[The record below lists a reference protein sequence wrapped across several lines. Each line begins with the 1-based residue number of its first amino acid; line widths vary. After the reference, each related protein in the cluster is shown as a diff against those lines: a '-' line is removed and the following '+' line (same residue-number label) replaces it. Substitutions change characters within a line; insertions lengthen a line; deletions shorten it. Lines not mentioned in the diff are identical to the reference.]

1 MWCDVHHSHAFRYS
15 EHFISVRFPF
25 NKEAVSILDEQTN
38 GGVDKSDMNLSDN
51 ARLVLQIIK
60 QDGTLR
66 QKENAEQSLLSAR
79 SVQRAMKE
87 LRDNGVI
94 AREGSDKNGRY
105 IATGML

>member
-1 MWCDVHHSHAFRYS
+1 
-15 EHFISVRFPF
+15 
-25 NKEAVSILDEQTN
+25 
-38 GGVDKSDMNLSDN
+38 
-51 ARLVLQIIK
+51 LQIIK
-60 QDGTLR
+60 QDGTLT
-66 QKENAEQSLLSAR
+66 QKEIAEQSLLSTR

>member
-1 MWCDVHHSHAFRYS
+1 MLFDIS

-38 GGVDKSDMNLSDN
+38 GGVSGGVSGGVDKSDMNLSNN

-60 QDGTLR
+60 QDGTLT
-66 QKENAEQSLLSAR
+66 QKEIAEQSLLSTR
-79 SVQRAMKE
+79 SVQRTMKE
-87 LRDNGVI
+87 LRDNGVV

>member
-1 MWCDVHHSHAFRYS
+1 MLFDIS

-25 NKEAVSILDEQTN
+25 NKEAVSILDEQTS
-38 GGVDKSDMNLSDN
+38 GGVGKSDMNLSDN

-60 QDGTLR
+60 QDGTLT
-66 QKENAEQSLLSAR
+66 QKEIAEQSLLSTR

-105 IATGML
+105 IAKGML

>member
-1 MWCDVHHSHAFRYS
+1 MLFDIS

-38 GGVDKSDMNLSDN
+38 GGVSGGVSGGVDKSDMNLSNN

-60 QDGTLR
+60 QDGTLT
-66 QKENAEQSLLSAR
+66 QKEIAEQSLLSTR

>member
-1 MWCDVHHSHAFRYS
+1 MLFDIS
-15 EHFISVRFPF
+15 EHFISVRSPF

-38 GGVDKSDMNLSDN
+38 GGVSGGVDKSDMNLSNN

-60 QDGTLR
+60 QDGTLT
-66 QKENAEQSLLSAR
+66 QKEIAEQSLLSTR